1 MNALARAASARYSL
15 AAEIPERRVRAAM
28 ILGAGPAGLLFTQYL
43 RRVLGFDGLLLVSE
57 PNARKRDLAAAFG
70 AEVIDPASQ
79 DIIEAV
85 GERTGG
91 RMAELVIESSGA
103 GRVFSLLPGV
113 LRKQGTLLL
122 YSHGH
127 GGIDLSV
134 LERAAVQRTGPRV
147 AGGWFGRV

>member
-1 MNALARAASARYSL
+1 
-15 AAEIPERRVRAAM
+15 
-28 ILGAGPAGLLFTQYL
+28 LFTQYL

-134 LERAAVQRTGPRV
+134 LNGLQYKEPVLVSPVGGSGGFDEICCPAVCRREHQLHERRPAAAAPVLPRRYHT
-147 AGGWFGRV
+147 F

>member
-1 MNALARAASARYSL
+1 
-15 AAEIPERRVRAAM
+15 M

-70 AEVIDPASQ
+70 AKAIDPASQ

-91 RMAELVIESSGA
+91 RMAELVNRVIGRWTCLPPSSRRPPQA
-103 GRVFSLLPGV
+103 RCAAALQSWVTSASK
-113 LRKQGTLLL
+113 RA
-122 YSHGH
+122 
-127 GGIDLSV
+127 
-134 LERAAVQRTGPRV
+134 ERASVQRTGPRV
-147 AGGWFGRV
+147 ASRRFGRV